1 MKLVFTYQEAIKAL
15 RKEYSIPK
23 EETVEI
29 EWSLWG
35 TYTPI
40 GLPAPFYAPTIMCD
54 CTGTVTTASTPMCT
68 GGTILN

>member
-29 EWSLWG
+29 EGTLWG
-35 TYTPI
+35 TYTPYVYTY
-40 GLPAPFYAPTIMCD
+40 AAPTILYD

-68 GGTILN
+68 GTILN